1 MAKELYLTPGDPSGA
16 EMRAKKA
23 CGWESAETVVPKAQ
37 DGKGLMSMY
46 CKSLQARSKQSEIED
61 MLLKQKRRSAEA
73 ESRGDDFRQL
83 YKQKEEQQVEL
94 IEWIL
99 QDSNI
104 DEAIKAVK
112 RNKGAAGVDGM
123 TVDELDAYYADHRKE
138 IKSQIREGKYKP
150 SPVRRVYIPKAN
162 GKKRPLGIP
171 TVTDRVVQQMTAQ
184 ILSLGYDKYFSDNSY
199 GFRPNRDCHGA
210 IEKAL
215 EYLNEGYEW
224 VIDLDIEKYFDTVN
238 HDKLISILRERIND
252 AKTLRLIRQ
261 FLKAGVMEDGLVSPS
276 EEGVPQG
283 GPLSPILSNVYLD
296 KLDKELESRGLHFV
310 RYADDCNIFVKSE
323 MAADRVMKSVT
334 SWLERK
340 LRLKVSATKTKVV
353 RPTKSNFLGFTFW
366 EGKDGWK
373 CKPTDDRKKKLYDKT
388 REILCRKRATARTM
402 KTIFTELNW
411 LIRGWVNYYRVGSM
425 KVFLDKYGQWMRH
438 KVRVVILKQW
448 KKPRTIFKNLKK
460 LNKIVNGGF
469 ETKRLLSIANSRQGW
484 YRMATIR
491 DINFLLSP
499 AILNMKTKDRPGLVD
514 PLAYYL
520 SYA

>member
-1 MAKELYLTPGDPSGA
+1 MEAKG
-16 EMRAKKA
+16 
-23 CGWESAETVVPKAQ
+23 
-37 DGKGLMSMY
+37 
-46 CKSLQARSKQSEIED
+46 
-61 MLLKQKRRSAEA
+61 
-73 ESRGDDFRQL
+73 RGDDFRQI
-83 YKQKEEQQVEL
+83 YEQKEEQQVEL

-99 QDSNI
+99 QDRNI
-104 DEAIKAVK
+104 DEAIKNVK

-123 TVDELDAYYADHRKE
+123 TVDELDVYFTLQREELKA
-138 IKSQIREGKYKP
+138 QIREGKYRP
-150 SPVRRVYIPKAN
+150 RPVRRVYIPKAN

-184 ILSLGYDKYFSDNSY
+184 ILSLGYDKYFSDYSY
-199 GFRPNRDCHGA
+199 GFRANRDCHGA

-215 EYLNEGYEW
+215 EYLNDGYEW

-261 FLKAGVMEDGLVSPS
+261 FLRAKVMEDGLVSPS

-283 GPLSPILSNVYLD
+283 GPLSPILSNIYLD

-310 RYADDCNIFVKSE
+310 RYADDCDIFVKSE

-340 LRLKVSATKTKVV
+340 LRLRVSATKTKVV

-366 EGKDGWK
+366 KSKDGWK
-373 CKPTDDRKKKLYDKT
+373 CRPAKDRKKELYEKT
-388 REILCRKRATARTM
+388 REILCRKKVTARTIKSTFM
-402 KTIFTELNW
+402 QLNW
-411 LIRGWVNYYRVGSM
+411 LIRGWINYYRIGSM
-425 KVFLDKYGQWMRH
+425 KGFLDEYGQWLRH

-448 KKPRTIFKNLKK
+448 KKPKTIFKNLMA
-460 LNKIVNGGF
+460 LNRIQKCGF
-469 ETKRLLSIANSRQGW
+469 EEERLLSVANARQGW

-491 DINFLLSP
+491 DINFLLNP
-499 AILNMKTKDRPGLVD
+499 TILGKKTKSRPGLVD

-520 SYA
+520 S

>member
-1 MAKELYLTPGDPSGA
+1 M
-16 EMRAKKA
+16 
-23 CGWESAETVVPKAQ
+23 
-37 DGKGLMSMY
+37 
-46 CKSLQARSKQSEIED
+46 
-61 MLLKQKRRSAEA
+61 
-73 ESRGDDFRQL
+73 
-83 YKQKEEQQVEL
+83 EL
-94 IEWIL
+94 IERIL
-99 QDSNI
+99 QDRNI
-104 DEAIKAVK
+104 DEAIKNVK

-123 TVDELDAYYADHRKE
+123 KVDELDVYFTLHRQKL
-138 IKSQIREGKYKP
+138 KTQIREGKYRP
-150 SPVRRVYIPKAN
+150 SPARRVYIPKTN

-184 ILSLGYDKYFSDNSY
+184 ILSLGYDKYFSDYSY
-199 GFRPNRDCHGA
+199 GFRANRDCHGA

-215 EYLNEGYEW
+215 EYLNDGYEW

-261 FLKAGVMEDGLVSPS
+261 FLRAKVMEDGLVSPS

-283 GPLSPILSNVYLD
+283 GPLSPILSNIYLD

-310 RYADDCNIFVKSE
+310 RYADDCDIFVKSE

-340 LRLKVSATKTKVV
+340 LRLRVSATKTKVV

-366 EGKDGWK
+366 KSKDGWK
-373 CKPTDDRKKKLYDKT
+373 CRPAKDRKKELYEKT
-388 REILCRKRATARTM
+388 REILCRKKVTARTIKSTFM
-402 KTIFTELNW
+402 QLNW
-411 LIRGWVNYYRVGSM
+411 LIRGWINYYRIGSM
-425 KVFLDKYGQWMRH
+425 KGFLDEYGQWLRH

-448 KKPRTIFKNLKK
+448 KKPKTIFKNLMA
-460 LNKIVNGGF
+460 LNRIQKCGF
-469 ETKRLLSIANSRQGW
+469 EEKRLLSVANARQGW

-491 DINFLLSP
+491 DINFLLNP
-499 AILNMKTKDRPGLVD
+499 TILGKKTKSRPGLAD

-520 SYA
+520 S